1 MSVIDIHTHM
11 FGESWLRMLKTHG
24 SPAYGSEDMP
34 DGRTYLMEKGAP
46 ACAFEPEAFDYD
58 LRVKA
63 MDRNKIDVSVVS
75 LTSPNVFWG
84 NPDISAETARLANDE
99 MCAGQTAHPDR
110 IRYLA
115 SIPWQFPDLAVVE
128 LNRCHNQGAV
138 GVMVLANVQ
147 GKHLI
152 DPMFEPIWREIDRM
166 GLPVL
171 VHPTAPF
178 GAKEAEFSIER
189 ILMPGVG
196 FMFDTT
202 LAIARMV
209 VDGFLDR
216 YPNLKIIASHGGG
229 YLPYVSGRLDVFFE
243 VETLVS
249 SKISDPPSTY
259 LNRIY
264 YDSIVYDSGAL
275 DLCIEIAGSENVLFG
290 TDFPMPANIPKLYGL
305 IDRLP
310 SSQISA
316 IKGKNAERIF
326 QL

>member
-11 FGESWLRMLKTHG
+11 FGESWLQMLKTHA
-24 SPAYGSEDMP
+24 SPTYGSEDMP
-34 DGRTYLMEKGAP
+34 DGRNYLMEKGAP

-58 LRVKA
+58 LRIKA
-63 MDRNKIDVSVVS
+63 MDQNKIDVSVVS

-84 NPDISAETARLANDE
+84 GPDISLQTAQLTNDE
-99 MCAGQTAHPDR
+99 MKAGQTAYPDR

-115 SIPWQFPDLAVVE
+115 SIPWQYPELALAE
-128 LNRCHNQGAV
+128 LNRCHQEGAV
-138 GVMVLANVQ
+138 GVMALANVQ
-147 GKHLI
+147 GNHLI
-152 DPMFEPIWREIDRM
+152 DPQFEPIWQEIDRL

-178 GAKEAEFSIER
+178 GAKEAEFSLER

-202 LAIARMV
+202 LALARMV
-209 VDGFLDR
+209 VDGFFDR
-216 YPNLKIIASHGGG
+216 FPNLKIIASHGGG

-243 VETLVS
+243 VETLVNT
-249 SKISDPPSTY
+249 KISDPPSTY
-259 LNRIY
+259 LDRIF
-264 YDSIVYDSGAL
+264 YDSIVYDPGAL
-275 DLCIEIAGSENVLFG
+275 DLCIDIAGSENVMFG
-290 TDFPMPANIPKLYGL
+290 TDFPMPANIPKLFSL

-310 SSQISA
+310 GDQVSA
-316 IKGKNAERIF
+316 IKGGNAERIF